1 MTSWCVFVFGLISDL
16 WNVICKERT
25 KMYKQNLRQVRNW
38 VFQRSAFYYKVFN
51 WLSMCIII
59 TIVFS
64 NTAQS
69 AYFIMLMLQAKKSIF
84 CSRVIHAE
92 SILCMFNWNL
102 HTRSFY
108 EWSDTDVD
116 PHARDSLFILQS
128 QSFRGVCDR

>member
-69 AYFIMLMLQAKKSIF
+69 AYFIMLMLQANINLLFKSHSRRKHIVYVQLKSTHKVVLWMEWHWRRPT
-84 CSRVIHAE
+84 CSGFTIYSSVSVIQR
-92 SILCMFNWNL
+92 CVW
-102 HTRSFY
+102 
-108 EWSDTDVD
+108 
-116 PHARDSLFILQS
+116 
-128 QSFRGVCDR
+128 